1 MKAQVLYKYDP
12 EMKEEVWVQSA
23 ELLILMNWYIISEN
37 KN

>member
-23 ELLILMNWYIISEN
+23 ELLI
-37 KN
+37 